1 MLSPPESGP
10 GTTRRPGALTT
21 FTGADGRPV
30 RVVPGF
36 RDRVLGFRPSVTPR
50 PGWTAADYERAADK
64 KLARARRLVAE
75 VATRHG
81 PLDRTAVL
89 DVGCGDGITCLV
101 LASVAVGRAVG
112 VDLRLPLFESA
123 AMAAPARRLAELV
136 LQRLHSAGRLAN
148 ALAGLPVRFVRANA
162 TQLAFPD
169 ACFDVLVSRS
179 AMEHIAPVE
188 RALAEM
194 ARVVRPGGVIHLRI
208 DPYFWLRGCHKRGL
222 VDIPWA
228 HARLSLED
236 FRRFVAESEGTAMAA
251 TRCARLQ
258 TLNRLTL
265 GQWRAVIEAGP
276 FEVLEWREEPSPF
289 AVALLEE
296 YPEVGDSLAD
306 GVEPRDL
313 VDGRLEIWL
322 RVTEP

>member
-1 MLSPPESGP
+1 MLSPPE
-10 GTTRRPGALTT
+10 ADT
-21 FTGADGRPV
+21 FVRADGRPV

-50 PGWTAADYERAADK
+50 PDWAAEDYARAADK

-75 VATRHG
+75 ITRRHDR
-81 PLDRTAVL
+81 LDSAAVL
-89 DVGCGDGITCLV
+89 DVGCGDGINCLV
-101 LASVAVGRAVG
+101 LANGAVGRAVG
-112 VDLRLPLFESA
+112 VDLRLPLFESHA
-123 AMAAPARRLAELV
+123 RAAPARRLAECV
-136 LQRLHSAGRLAN
+136 LERLHGAGRLATT
-148 ALAGLPVRFVRANA
+148 LAVLPVRFVRADA
-162 TQLAFPD
+162 TRLAFPD
-169 ACFDVLVSRS
+169 ARFDVLVSRS

-194 ARVVRPGGVIHLRI
+194 ARVVRPGGVIHLRV

-236 FRRFVAESEGTAMAA
+236 FRRFVTESEGTAMAA
-251 TRCARLQ
+251 TRCGRLQ

-265 GQWRAVIEAGP
+265 GEWRAVIEAGP
-276 FEVLEWREEPSPF
+276 FEVLEWTEEPTPF
-289 AVALLEE
+289 AVALLKD
-296 YPEVGDSLAD
+296 YPEVSDSLAD

-313 VDGRLEIWL
+313 VHGRLEIWL
-322 RVTEP
+322 RVTRP

>member
-10 GTTRRPGALTT
+10 GTTRRPRAMTT
-21 FTGADGRPV
+21 FTRAGGRRV
-30 RVVPGF
+30 RVLPGC
-36 RDRVLGFRPSVTPR
+36 RDRVVGFRPSVTPR
-50 PGWTAADYERAADK
+50 PGWTASDYERAADK

-75 VATRHG
+75 IARRHDR
-81 PLDRTAVL
+81 LDRATVL

-101 LASVAVGRAVG
+101 LSAVAVGRAVG
-112 VDLRLPLFESA
+112 VDLRLPLFESD

-136 LQRLHSAGRLAN
+136 LQRLHRAGRLAT
-148 ALAGLPVRFVRANA
+148 ALARLPVRFVRADA
-162 TQLAFPD
+162 TRLAFPD

-194 ARVVRPGGVIHLRI
+194 ARVVRPGGVIHLRV

-228 HARLSLED
+228 HARLSLVD
-236 FRRFVAESEGTAMAA
+236 FRRFVAESEGAAMAA
-251 TRCARLQ
+251 TRCGRLQ

-276 FEVLEWREEPSPF
+276 LGGVGGAEGASGVPRAPFGGGSARGGPF
-289 AVALLEE
+289 AGG
-296 YPEVGDSLAD
+296 VGPP
-306 GVEPRDL
+306 GL
-313 VDGRLEIWL
+313 VGGR
-322 RVTEP
+322 PS

>member
-10 GTTRRPGALTT
+10 GTTRRPRAMTT
-21 FTGADGRPV
+21 FTRADGRPV

-75 VATRHG
+75 IARRHDR
-81 PLDRTAVL
+81 LDRATVL

-101 LASVAVGRAVG
+101 LASVAGR
-112 VDLRLPLFESA
+112 
-123 AMAAPARRLAELV
+123 
-136 LQRLHSAGRLAN
+136 
-148 ALAGLPVRFVRANA
+148 
-162 TQLAFPD
+162 
-169 ACFDVLVSRS
+169 
-179 AMEHIAPVE
+179 
-188 RALAEM
+188 
-194 ARVVRPGGVIHLRI
+194 RVVRPRGVIHLRV

-228 HARLSLED
+228 HARLSLAD
-236 FRRFVAESEGTAMAA
+236 FRRFVAESEGAAMAA
-251 TRCARLQ
+251 TRCGRLQ

-276 FEVLEWREEPSPF
+276 FEVLEWTEEPSAF

-306 GVEPRDL
+306 GLEPRDL

-322 RVTEP
+322 RVTGP

>member
-1 MLSPPESGP
+1 MLSPPE
-10 GTTRRPGALTT
+10 ADT
-21 FTGADGRPV
+21 FVRADGRPV

-50 PGWTAADYERAADK
+50 PNWTAEEYARAADR

-75 VATRHG
+75 VTRRHDR
-81 PLDRTAVL
+81 LDSAAVL
-89 DVGCGDGITCLV
+89 DVGCGDGINCLV
-101 LASVAVGRAVG
+101 LAYGAVGRAVG
-112 VDLRLPLFESA
+112 VDLRLPLLEADAS
-123 AMAAPARRLAELV
+123 AAPARRVAELV
-136 LQRLHSAGRLAN
+136 VERLHSAGRLAN
-148 ALAGLPVRFVRANA
+148 ALAVLPLRFVRADA
-162 TQLAFPD
+162 TRLAFPD

-194 ARVVRPGGVIHLRI
+194 ARVVRPGGVIHLRV

-236 FRRFVAESEGTAMAA
+236 FRRFVTGSEGAAMAA
-251 TRCARLQ
+251 TRCGRLQ

-265 GQWRAVIEAGP
+265 RQWRAVIEAGP
-276 FEVLEWREEPSPF
+276 FDVLEWIEEPSAF
-289 AVALLEE
+289 AVQLLKE
-296 YPEVGDSLAD
+296 YPDVSDSLAD
-306 GVEPRDL
+306 GVEARDL
-313 VDGRLEIWL
+313 VHGRIEIWL
-322 RVTEP
+322 RVTHP